1 MKELLSLKV
10 SGLFTYAD
18 KFSAVPEGS
27 MSIANN
33 IVIDQ
38 TNIFS
43 PRRGFS
49 ALPTTGLASNQLNNI
64 AGLQFFNDKLT
75 LLSSDTT
82 VGTLSKYDTGSWS
95 NYDLKGFGTD
105 AKFVKPSGAASIR
118 TVSGNKNTYM
128 TTSEGIKKT
137 FTASLVGT
145 AGVPTAFSPTVSL
158 SSSTGVLLAPGASVA
173 YRVVYGYK
181 DDNKN
186 LIFGAPS
193 SAVTITNTTAT
204 DKNVDVSQ
212 TTPNTNIYPVDET
225 WFVRIFR
232 TEVAENS
239 TEPGDEMYLVTE
251 INFASTPVT
260 VTYADTQ
267 PDDLLT
273 TPLYTNANQE
283 GIQSANYPPPAAK
296 DIGLFNGHTIVANLT
311 ENAKTTLQLLATG
324 RAGSVTDALATGDTV
339 SFNDGTT
346 SYSVTG
352 KYLFKFQGDID
363 PALVTP
369 GGPTNDVVIND
380 VSSLITDVMGTA
392 TLSGRTVTN
401 RYITSTATF
410 DTIPSSGTVRL
421 DNVTWSLPTG
431 TMRKTRSV
439 AAMPTGATSD
449 TFTLTGI
456 GQFLKTGQVVRVNT
470 SDYTI
475 ANLAGDVVT
484 LNSTLT
490 WSTSD
495 PFYYYDMTKWPDGTG
510 PGTSLILSDVN
521 DDLFNDLKVQDKIK
535 LSGGTGTDTTV
546 YTIVSLNA
554 TDKTIILDQAVV
566 STSTIHSK
574 DSITVYPQNADFQV
588 SESNTSANFLISV
601 SVFAARDIEETAISI
616 ARAVNAL
623 NKPITA
629 FYSSTIDT
637 LPGQIDF
644 SEAVVNG
651 TTYGANSTFQV
662 TVGANTGF
670 ATSGSVEAERIE
682 LPNYIAWSKFQ
693 QPEHFPI
700 KNRLPIGS
708 AATKIKRTIALR
720 TAYLMFTDDGIYR
733 LTGNTDSAFQVTL
746 LDNTAIL
753 LAENSL
759 TVLNNAAIGLF
770 DQGVCQISET
780 VNIISRPIE
789 DTLLRARNQTTD
801 EQLNTLTFGV
811 GYQSDRKYLLSLPT
825 SVSEAGEGTGSQI
838 LVFNILNQTWTSW
851 DRQERAGCIGPDDKL
866 YLAVEGQVSA
876 ERKNFDDSDIA
887 DEQILLAV
895 TPTIYGQ
902 QTYAA
907 TATNGATYTITYAGT
922 DLGLKVNDRFSLDF
936 STGTQYTVFVK
947 TIVVG
952 VGVTTITLDAPVYST
967 FPTVLDGA
975 CDIITYPDYS
985 EISINTVDFANVR
998 VGDIL
1003 WTHNEKFSR
1012 ISSINP
1018 ARSTINVLTPVWFTD
1033 YEFTEVAITGGDT
1046 GVPTILPYI
1055 DVVVEWNPIVAGSPS
1070 SLKQFSEATLL
1081 TTSAIQQP
1089 ILGFRGATNPSVT
1102 YVEFG
1107 STTIGNWGMFP
1118 WGNNPWGGEPAVLRY
1133 RTFIPSDNQRD
1144 SMLIPRFEQKTS
1156 YNNFECSGLSISYRQ
1171 LGSKVVR

>member
-49 ALPTTGLASNQLNNI
+49 ALPTTGLVSNQLNNI
-64 AGLQFFNDKLT
+64 AGLQFFNDNLT
-75 LLSSDTT
+75 LFSSDTT
-82 VGTLSKYDTGSWS
+82 VGTVSKYDAGSWS
-95 NYDLKGFGTD
+95 NYNLKGFGTP

-118 TVSGNKNTYM
+118 TASGNKNTYM
-128 TTSEGIKKT
+128 TTSAGIKKT
-137 FTASLVGT
+137 FTSSLVGS

-158 SSSTGVLLAPGASVA
+158 SSATGVLLAPGASVA

-181 DDNKN
+181 DNNKN

-204 DKNVDVSQ
+204 DKNVDLSQ

-225 WFVRIFR
+225 WFVRVFR
-232 TEVAENS
+232 TEVSENS

-260 VTYADTQ
+260 LTYADSQ

-283 GIQSANYPPPAAK
+283 GIQSANYPPPAAN

-324 RAGSVTDALATGDTV
+324 RAGSITDALATGDTV
-339 SFNDGTT
+339 GFNDGTT

-363 PALVTP
+363 PTLVTP

-380 VSSLITDVMGTA
+380 ISSLITDVMGTA
-392 TLSGRTVTN
+392 VLSGRTVTN

-421 DNVTWSLPTG
+421 DNVTWALPTG
-431 TMRKTRSV
+431 TMRRTRSV
-439 AAMPTGATSD
+439 QTVTGGATTVTVAD
-449 TFTLTGI
+449 ATKFTI
-456 GQFLKTGQVVRVNT
+456 GQVIRINT
-470 SDYTI
+470 SDFTI
-475 ANLAGDVVT
+475 TAIDYSAKVLT
-484 LNSTLT
+484 LDSIAPVGSQPLYFYDISSGWSQSTL
-490 WSTSD
+490 
-495 PFYYYDMTKWPDGTG
+495 
-510 PGTSLILSDVN
+510 PGTSLILEDVN
-521 DDLFNDLKVQDKIK
+521 DDLFNDLKVQDKLK
-535 LSGGTGTDTTV
+535 LSGGTGTDTTA
-546 YTIVSLNA
+546 YTIVSINA

-566 STSTIHSK
+566 STSSIHSK

-616 ARAVNAL
+616 ARSVNAL

-629 FYSSTIDT
+629 FYASTVET

-662 TVGANTGF
+662 TVAANTGF
-670 ATSGSVEAERIE
+670 ATSGSVAAERVE

-753 LAENSL
+753 IAENSL

-789 DTLLRARNQTTD
+789 DILLRARNQTTD
-801 EQLNTLTFGV
+801 EQLNTLTFGI

-825 SVSEAGEGTGSQI
+825 SVSEADAGTGSQI

-866 YLAVEGQVSA
+866 YLAVEGDVSA

-895 TPTIYGQ
+895 TPSIYGQ

-907 TATNGATYTITYAGT
+907 TATNGATYEITYAGT
-922 DLGLKVNDRFSLDF
+922 DLGLKINDRFSLDF

-947 TIVVG
+947 TIVEAL
-952 VGVTTITLDAPVYST
+952 GVTTITLDAPVYSS

-975 CDIITYPDYS
+975 CDIITYPDFS
-985 EISINTVDFANVR
+985 EISINTVDFPNVR

-1012 ISSINP
+1012 ISAINS
-1018 ARSTINVLTPVWFTD
+1018 ARSTVNVLTPVWFTD

-1070 SLKQFSEATLL
+1070 LLKHFSEATLL

-1107 STTIGNWGMFP
+1107 SSTIGNWGMFP